1 MKSITLICI
10 EKERKKIKTAD
21 DIDGWAQIG
30 DGESLDVSLS
40 FFVLDSPTH
49 NVAYN
54 YYFSFVVVFLS
65 RFFLSFAI
73 RNV

>member
-10 EKERKKIKTAD
+10 EKEREKKTAD
-21 DIDGWAQIG
+21 DIFSDGRKLEMANRW
-30 DGESLDVSLS
+30 LFLS